1 MNIKPDNNA
10 EKAELIFKESRK
22 EVRVPLCDVVCF
34 ESCGHYITI
43 HMNSGKPHSARCT
56 ITELAKLLSES
67 TFVRVHRGIV
77 INLSYVESINYKG
90 AMLKSGGDRVSI
102 SRSYLKA
109 AETAFKKLKKAIIE

>member
-10 EKAELIFKESRK
+10 GKDELVFRENRK
-22 EVRVPLCDVVCF
+22 TIVVPLCDIVFF

-56 ITELAKLLSES
+56 MTELAQLLTES
-67 TFVRVHRGIV
+67 SFVRVHRGII
-77 INLSYVESINYKG
+77 INLSHVKSISYKG
-90 AMLKSGGDRVSI
+90 AVLHSYGDRVPI

-109 AETAFKKLKKAIIE
+109 AEAAFKKLKKQL

>member
-1 MNIKPDNNA
+1 MNLTCVSIKDG
-10 EKAELIFKESRK
+10 AELYFKEHRK
-22 EVRVPLCDVVCF
+22 EVSVSLCEVICF

-43 HMNSGKPHSARCT
+43 HMNSGKPHSTRCT
-56 ITELAKLLSES
+56 MAELAKLLSES
-67 TFVRVHRGIV
+67 TFVRVHRGII

-109 AETAFKKLKKAIIE
+109 AETAFKKLKKRL